1 MSNTDHE
8 WVSLRRAAEI
18 LGVHPATVRTWADK
32 GEVASRRTPGGHR
45 RFRLADLER
54 HIRPPSEIQPIE
66 VQVILQSALGQTRL
80 QVGDGKLADAPWY
93 TAMSDATRQL
103 LRTQGRALLE
113 ELRAY
118 LAGGAQDANLSR
130 AIEIG
135 KQYAVALTA
144 DNLNLPQA
152 VRGFFYFSD
161 FVMNSVLTWS
171 ELAAPRSPSEWANL
185 LRQVNTFMNT
195 MLLSIIE
202 YYQED

>member
-1 MSNTDHE
+1 MTMNDNE

-32 GEVASRRTPGGHR
+32 GELSSRRTPGGHR
-45 RFRLADLER
+45 RFRLADLQQ
-54 HIRPPSEIQPIE
+54 HSRPVSEIQPVE

-93 TAMSDATRQL
+93 TAMSEATRQT

-113 ELRAY
+113 ELRNY
-118 LAGGAQDANLSR
+118 LATGAQDASLAR
-130 AIEIG
+130 AIEMG
-135 KQYAVALTA
+135 RQYAVALTQ
-144 DNLNLPQA
+144 DNLTLPQA

-185 LRQVNTFMNT
+185 LRQVNTFMNA

>member
-1 MSNTDHE
+1 
-8 WVSLRRAAEI
+8 
-18 LGVHPATVRTWADK
+18 
-32 GEVASRRTPGGHR
+32 
-45 RFRLADLER
+45 
-54 HIRPPSEIQPIE
+54 
-66 VQVILQSALGQTRL
+66 
-80 QVGDGKLADAPWY
+80 
-93 TAMSDATRQL
+93 
-103 LRTQGRALLE
+103 
-113 ELRAY
+113 LRAY
-118 LAGGAQDANLSR
+118 LAGGAQDAALVR

-135 KQYAVALTA
+135 KQYAVALTR
-144 DNLNLPQA
+144 DDLTLPQA

>member
-1 MSNTDHE
+1 MNEQE
-8 WVSLRRAAEI
+8 WVSLRRAAEL

-32 GEVASRRTPGGHR
+32 GEIASRRTPGGHR
-45 RFRLADLER
+45 RFRLSDLQR
-54 HIRPPSEIQPIE
+54 HVRPPSEIQPVE

-93 TAMSDATRQL
+93 TAMSENTRQT

-113 ELRAY
+113 ELRTY
-118 LAGGAQDANLSR
+118 LANGAQDSALAR
-130 AIEIG
+130 AIEMG
-135 KQYAVALTA
+135 RQYAVALTS
-144 DNLNLPQA
+144 DNLTLPQA

-185 LRQVNTFMNT
+185 LRQVNTFMNA

>member
-1 MSNTDHE
+1 MTNENE

-54 HIRPPSEIQPIE
+54 YIRPASEIQPIE

-93 TAMSDATRQL
+93 TAMSDATRQT

-113 ELRAY
+113 DLRAY
-118 LAGGAQDANLSR
+118 LAGGAQDAALVR

-135 KQYAVALTA
+135 KQYAVALTR
-144 DNLNLPQA
+144 DDLTLPQA

>member
-1 MSNTDHE
+1 MTMNDNE

-32 GEVASRRTPGGHR
+32 GELSSRRTPGGHR
-45 RFRLADLER
+45 RFRLADLQQQNR
-54 HIRPPSEIQPIE
+54 TASEIQPIE

-80 QVGDGKLADAPWY
+80 QVGDGKLDDAPWY
-93 TAMSDATRQL
+93 TAMSDATRQV
-103 LRTQGRALLE
+103 LRAQGRALLE
-113 ELRAY
+113 ELRNY
-118 LAGGAQDANLSR
+118 LATGAQDASLAR
-130 AIEIG
+130 AIEMG
-135 KQYAVALTA
+135 RQYAVALTQ
-144 DNLNLPQA
+144 DNLTLPQA

-185 LRQVNTFMNT
+185 LRQVNTFMNA

>member
-1 MSNTDHE
+1 MTMNDNE

-32 GEVASRRTPGGHR
+32 GELSSRRTPGGHR
-45 RFRLADLER
+45 RFRLADLQQQS
-54 HIRPPSEIQPIE
+54 RPASEIQPIE

-80 QVGDGKLADAPWY
+80 QVGDGKLDDAPWY
-93 TAMSDATRQL
+93 TAMSDATRQI

-113 ELRAY
+113 ELRNY
-118 LAGGAQDANLSR
+118 LATGAQDASLAR
-130 AIEIG
+130 AIEMG
-135 KQYAVALTA
+135 RQYAVALTQ
-144 DNLNLPQA
+144 DNLTLPQA

-185 LRQVNTFMNT
+185 LRQVNTFMNA